1 MCQRCSRVAFRS
13 LRCVPGEPFV
23 KRYRWSIRRRRG
35 SSHMSAWQSH
45 CGTLIGSIYPRC
57 KLLRQKVRA
66 DAHKSYYLGNCDCV
80 GRSGDRQ
87 RPERDRSLTL
97 VVRVFRRGYWHIEPK
112 NDRGGSFL
120 PPPRHYGLPTR
131 HGKGLIFPDSNRPQG
146 TSHPLSLRIRGFND
160 SPISGVYSPTR
171 EHSLSERSPSSAGGG
186 IMRYRL
192 PQTHS
197 PLISISIEPIRRIA
211 EFSLGNAPALRTRL
225 LISRF
230 TRSSIL
236 VVQIRLQCS
245 SGSAR

>member
-57 KLLRQKVRA
+57 KLLCQKVRA

-87 RPERDRSLTL
+87 RPERDRSLIL

-131 HGKGLIFPDSNRPQG
+131 HGKGLILPDSNRPQG
-146 TSHPLSLRIRGFND
+146 TSHPLSLEYGD
-160 SPISGVYSPTR
+160 STIVQYQ
-171 EHSLSERSPSSAGGG
+171 E
-186 IMRYRL
+186 
-192 PQTHS
+192 
-197 PLISISIEPIRRIA
+197 SIHRPENTLYLKDPPRQP
-211 EFSLGNAPALRTRL
+211 EEAL
-225 LISRF
+225 
-230 TRSSIL
+230 
-236 VVQIRLQCS
+236 
-245 SGSAR
+245 